1 MGRPVQNQGYFVNS
15 NYLFDAEPQNKFEK
29 IKIHAFLEGETAPSA
44 WQANKAYIVG
54 DKVSQ
59 AGKYYVCVA
68 NNTEP
73 VFSTVEV
80 LPSWEA
86 DTNYP
91 VGYKVYEGGDN
102 YICKE
107 EHLSTETF
115 DPEKWDD
122 YEPITYWNE
131 YQLGGGVVED
141 AYIIKQVGYNKYLVG
156 AVAENSRQGI
166 VTLVNKDNAISVG
179 TAYILATDAEA
190 ETHSVIKLM
199 KDKVI
204 AYVDEENSE
213 ETTMYT
219 FNYNIITDADDGTL
233 SASFEPVNA
242 NTEVVLETLA

>member
-44 WQANKAYIVG
+44 WQANKAYVVG
-54 DKVSQ
+54 DKVAQ

-68 NNTEP
+68 NNTEA

-86 DTNYP
+86 DTNYI
-91 VGYKVYEGGDN
+91 VGDKVYEGGDN

-107 EHLSTETF
+107 AHLSIDSFE
-115 DPEKWDD
+115 PEKWDD
-122 YEPITYWNE
+122 YEPVTYWNE
-131 YQLGGGVVED
+131 YQLGGGKIED

-166 VTLVNKDNAISVG
+166 VTLVKEDEATSVG
-179 TAYILATDAEA
+179 TSYITATDADA
-190 ETHSVIKLM
+190 KTHSIIKLM

-204 AYVDEENSE
+204 AYIDEDNSD
-213 ETTMYT
+213 ETAMYT
-219 FNYNIITDADDGTL
+219 FNYNIKNENDGTL
-233 SASFEPVNA
+233 SASFEPASADVQ
-242 NTEVVLETLA
+242 VVLETLA